1 MGNST
6 AYADFDALSFWQEF
20 LPNNN
25 GPKYLPEPKTDE
37 ERAASIRIIEEERQ
51 IGNTVILLD
60 ADDYAL
66 FYKRWSGSSTPWTS
80 SFEKTLRAM
89 RRLCGVGS
97 LSRMARRTG
106 NELRLCPRQHL
117 RPDARRAAE
126 GRGQR
131 QDIS

>member
-6 AYADFDALSFWQEF
+6 AYDDFDALLFWQEF

-66 FYKRWSGSSTPWTS
+66 FYKRLEWVFDAVDEEFRENPPRNAQTV
-80 SFEKTLRAM
+80 
-89 RRLCGVGS
+89 RR
-97 LSRMARRTG
+97 R
-106 NELRLCPRQHL
+106 EPE
-117 RPDARRAAE
+117 PDGPE
-126 GRGQR
+126 NGQ
-131 QDIS
+131 